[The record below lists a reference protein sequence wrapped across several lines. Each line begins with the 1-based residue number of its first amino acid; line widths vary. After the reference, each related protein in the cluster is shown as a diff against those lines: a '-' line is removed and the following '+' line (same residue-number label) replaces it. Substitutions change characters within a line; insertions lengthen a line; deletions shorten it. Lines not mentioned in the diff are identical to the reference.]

1 MIAISIFLVVVTVG
15 MGALLNANSLHKKSQ
30 DMRSIIDNL
39 SFIMEDMSRSLRMG
53 AYYYCII
60 NESIPVQGN
69 VGVGYTQDCTNR
81 GGISFQA
88 SGQTQWVY
96 YLGANPNVPD
106 YNSIFRRIGNTL
118 PVQMTPDEVNIT
130 SSSIFSV
137 SGANPP
143 LGDFS
148 QPFVTIKL
156 VGSITSKGI
165 TSPFSLQTSVSQ
177 RALDI

>member
-39 SFIMEDMSRSLRMG
+39 SFIMEDMSRSLRTG
-53 AYYYCII
+53 YSYQCFRKNIDTTLSPATL
-60 NESIPVQGN
+60 
-69 VGVGYTQDCTNR
+69 GVPRNCNDGWA
-81 GGISFQA
+81 IAFEHA
-88 SGQTQWVY
+88 SGEVTTYSDQSVY
-96 YLGANPNVPD
+96 YI
-106 YNSIFRRIGNTL
+106 NSGKIFRSNAGATSDSF
-118 PVQMTPDEVNIT
+118 VQLTPDEVVLD
-130 SSSIFSV
+130 SV
-137 SGANPP
+137 SGFFVVGAEA
-143 LGDFS
+143 GDIQ